1 MKRLLLSDFRLPTS
15 IIVVL
20 SIFALAGCNKPNN
33 NPPFASS
40 DYVVFA
46 SNSLGMHCLN
56 PTYDQAVILPP
67 YNTVL
72 AQVVK
77 RGNPPVITTSGIT
90 VEYKIIENTSS
101 YGKRQYGGF
110 WDHITALFGMASLQH
125 DIGLT
130 GNGLSGTMTAASGRF
145 EATGI
150 PVVPV
155 NDQGV
160 WDPLQVAEI
169 TVKDGS
175 GNTVA
180 TTRATVPTSDEI
192 NCAKC
197 HGTDAFNDVL
207 AKHDDKVGT
216 SLMQSKPVLCA
227 KCHGSE
233 ALGMTG
239 RGSSGKYLS
248 EAIHGYHADKGAS
261 CYDCH
266 PGQTTKCNRSIK
278 HTAADGNCV
287 TCHGTMAQVA
297 SSTSTRVPWANEPSC
312 STCHN
317 EATDVGSTSA
327 LYRESKG
334 HGNMACTSCHGS
346 PHAMVPSSK
355 DVDNYQAMQYQP
367 YSTSPKTLG
376 SCGTCHDSS
385 RGVSDMGEYAG
396 QHGGSNPETMN
407 GCFICHTSVSTSTGD
422 WPHAYTWKN

>member
-1 MKRLLLSDFRLPTS
+1 MKRLLLSDFRLPAS
-15 IIVVL
+15 IIVML
-20 SIFALAGCNKPNN
+20 SIFALAGCKKQND

-90 VEYKIIENTSS
+90 VEYKIMENTSS

-110 WDHITALFGMASLQH
+110 WDNITALFGMASLQH

-207 AKHDDKVGT
+207 TKHDDKVGT
-216 SLMQSKPVLCA
+216 SLIQSKPVLCA

-297 SSTSTRVPWANEPSC
+297 SSTSTRVPWVNEPSC

-317 EATDVGSTSA
+317 EATDVGSMSA

-334 HGNMACTSCHGS
+334 HGNILTARPQRHLAAAA
-346 PHAMVPSSK
+346 HAMTV
-355 DVDNYQAMQYQP
+355 Q
-367 YSTSPKTLG
+367 
-376 SCGTCHDSS
+376 
-385 RGVSDMGEYAG
+385 E
-396 QHGGSNPETMN
+396 E
-407 GCFICHTSVSTSTGD
+407 
-422 WPHAYTWKN
+422 